1 MRGNQRLILS
11 LPSKYLFI
19 PFIQNKQSFVSPAR
33 GVICTLV
40 RRVIYTLVRGV
51 ICTLLR
57 GVICTLVGGVIC
69 TLVRGVIY
77 TLVRD
82 VIYTLVRGVICTLL
96 RGVTCTLVGGVICTL
111 VRDVIYTLVRGV
123 IYTLVKV
130 YFVIS
135 HPFEYKKFKSADIQE
150 IANNIYCCCLNIFT
164 NVPLYPMGTQHSS
177 IMRI

>member
-40 RRVIYTLVRGV
+40 RR
-51 ICTLLR
+51 
-57 GVICTLVGGVIC
+57 
-69 TLVRGVIY
+69 
-77 TLVRD
+77 

-177 IMRI
+177 IMRIWVSCQRGWCNFLLASFLSAPLLFVLECLCMPFKLIDN